1 MDPIFKAIFPLL
13 ILLFVL
19 SDWPKLRQRSKGV
32 KFIYFLVT
40 AAAAALFGVKAAGY
54 DPTMPERF
62 FILHV
67 SPAVQAMI
75 GLK

>member
-13 ILLFVL
+13 LVLFVVT
-19 SDWPKLRQRSKGV
+19 DWPKLRQRSGGV
-32 KFIYFLVT
+32 KFGYFLVT
-40 AAAAALFGVKAAGY
+40 AAAAALFGVKAIGY
-54 DPTMPERF
+54 DPTMLERL